1 MAAAI
6 TLIDSRKPGLPQ
18 EVPLKLLLVDDH
30 PALRAGLRSLLSAEP
45 GIEVVGDVANGE
57 DACAWY
63 RGQRPDVVVM
73 DLSMEGF
80 GGMEAI
86 RRILQFDPQAA
97 ILVYSVHSSE
107 VMLSRA
113 LTLGALGY
121 VTKASSTDIL
131 IGGIR
136 EVAARR
142 GYVSPDLI
150 PAMVQHHGTHDRPQL
165 QQLGDREFQI
175 LLLTAQGLRVE
186 SCAQTLNL
194 SEKTVRNHLTNIKA
208 KLKVANTAE
217 LTRLAIRAGLAEP

>member
-1 MAAAI
+1 MTNATASAG
-6 TLIDSRKPGLPQ
+6 SRQPALKAEP
-18 EVPLKLLLVDDH
+18 PLKLLLVDDH

-45 GIEVVGDVANGE
+45 GIEVAGDVASGE
-57 DACAWY
+57 DACTWY
-63 RGQRPDVVVM
+63 RSHRPDVVVM

-97 ILVYSVHSSE
+97 VLVYSVHANE

-113 LTLGALGY
+113 LSLGALGY
-121 VTKASSTDIL
+121 VTKASSADAL
-131 IGGIR
+131 IAGVR

-142 GYVSPDLI
+142 GYVSADLI
-150 PAMVQHHGTHDRPQL
+150 PAMVQRHAGQDRPQL
-165 QQLGDREFQI
+165 EQLGDREFQI
-175 LLLTAQGLRVE
+175 LLLTAQGHRVE
-186 SCAQTLNL
+186 RCAETLNL

-208 KLKVANTAE
+208 KLRVADTAA